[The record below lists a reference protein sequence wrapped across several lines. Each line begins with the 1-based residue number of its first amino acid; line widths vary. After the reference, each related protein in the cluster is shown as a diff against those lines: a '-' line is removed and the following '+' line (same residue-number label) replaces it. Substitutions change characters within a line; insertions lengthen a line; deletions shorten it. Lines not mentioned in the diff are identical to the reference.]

1 MTQNDAFSAHV
12 YSSLVG
18 RSADEAGAGPATSW
32 KNLDDLTWEFKLR
45 DDVKFSNGK
54 PFTSEDVLFICRT
67 LNNETNVSQSYMD
80 TTKLITDVQTPD
92 AHTVII
98 KTGAPSR

>member
-18 RSADEAGAGPATSW
+18 RSADMKLVPALATSW

-54 PFTSEDVLFICRT
+54 PFTSEDVLFTICRT
-67 LNNETNVSQSYMD
+67 LNNETNVSQS
-80 TTKLITDVQTPD
+80 TWTR
-92 AHTVII
+92 
-98 KTGAPSR
+98 PS